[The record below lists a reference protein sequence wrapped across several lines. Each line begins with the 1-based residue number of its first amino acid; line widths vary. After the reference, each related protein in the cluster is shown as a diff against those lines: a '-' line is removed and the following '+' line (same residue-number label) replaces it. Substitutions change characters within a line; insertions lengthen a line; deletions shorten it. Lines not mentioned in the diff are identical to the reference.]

1 MIESEP
7 GAARDPHPKDDDGA
21 ADALVACATSDR
33 PAVATTAASTITP
46 ARRVVPDGDVR
57 PLIALHSKDV
67 ERATHTRSHGVTTR
81 MGGGCDAVVR
91 GFNVLC
97 QNSVNETGQ
106 CRCGRDERRVAVS
119 AFEEHSLSWQSLLEA
134 LPDGTALIDVHGV
147 MHYVNAELSHLTGYS
162 REELVGQNVQM
173 LVPPALRPMEDEA
186 RREYSRDPEQRL
198 IWNDR
203 TLSALRKDGSELP
216 VDFALSPIL
225 LNGRPWTVGSIRDNS
240 VQRAAE
246 HARSEAEQHFRL
258 AFEEN
263 MAPMVFSDLHDRI
276 IAANDAFCTM
286 LGRTRDELIA
296 TDSKPFTHP
305 DDVGITEASHDRFLH
320 DEIRQV
326 RYVKRYLH
334 SDGRVII
341 AEVSKS
347 PARDE
352 AGNTLYFIISER
364 DITEERK
371 LTAQLS
377 HQALHDPLTGL
388 ANRALFDDRLSQAH
402 SRVLRQGGYGALL
415 LLDLDDF
422 KGVNDTYGHLT
433 GDQLLA
439 DVAHRLERVSRST
452 DTLCRFGGDEFLYLA
467 EGISGPEEAELIAQ
481 RFLDSLEA
489 PFLISGLHLEQR
501 ASLGVVVWD
510 SNSSDVT
517 EVVRDADVALY
528 EAKRLGKGRHFVYV
542 PGMHHQVVNRFS
554 LVQQLRPV
562 HSVGRDGHALSAHRS
577 PLHRCGRGLRSPD
590 AMAPQRSRLG
600 SAECLHSLAEQSDL
614 ILELGSFALNE
625 AISAASAWRKQAT
638 DQDEPYVS
646 VNLSARQFHDPG
658 LLDVVKRALDAGE
671 LPADRLI
678 IEITEGVALI
688 EINDTLKMLA
698 QLTNLGIGVA
708 PDDFGTGFSSLSYLA
723 LLNPMI
729 IKVDQSFVRPA
740 VESIHSDRLLETI
753 VTLGHNL
760 GMTMLAEG
768 IETEAQLE
776 RLRALHCSLGQG
788 FLFSA
793 AVPADEAT
801 AMVGTSFSP

>member
-1 MIESEP
+1 M
-7 GAARDPHPKDDDGA
+7 
-21 ADALVACATSDR
+21 
-33 PAVATTAASTITP
+33 PA
-46 ARRVVPDGDVR
+46 
-57 PLIALHSKDV
+57 
-67 ERATHTRSHGVTTR
+67 
-81 MGGGCDAVVR
+81 
-91 GFNVLC
+91 N
-97 QNSVNETGQ
+97 
-106 CRCGRDERRVAVS
+106 DERRDAVS
-119 AFEEHSLSWQSLLEA
+119 SLQEHSLSWQNLLEA
-134 LPDGTALIDVHGV
+134 LPDGTALIDVFGV
-147 MHYVNAELSHLTGYS
+147 MQYVNAELSHLTGYS
-162 REELVGQNVQM
+162 REELVGQNVQI
-173 LVPPALRPMEDEA
+173 LVPPQLRPMEDEA
-186 RREYSRDPEQRL
+186 RREYGRDPERRL

-203 TLSALRKDGSELP
+203 NLSVLRKDGSELP
-216 VDFALSPIL
+216 VDFALSPITL
-225 LNGRPWTVGSIRDNS
+225 DGRPWTVGSIRDNS
-240 VQRAAE
+240 IQRAAE
-246 HARSEAEQHFRL
+246 QARIEAEQHFRL
-258 AFEEN
+258 AFEDN
-263 MAPMVFSDLHDRI
+263 MAPMVFTDLHDRI
-276 IAANDAFCTM
+276 IAANDAFCAM
-286 LGRTRDELIA
+286 IGRTRAQLIGF
-296 TDSKPFTHP
+296 DSKPFTYP
-305 DDVGITEASHDRFLH
+305 DDVGITEASHARFLH
-320 DEIRQV
+320 DEIGQV

-334 SDGRVII
+334 SDGRLII

-352 AGNTLYFIISER
+352 AGKTLYFIISER

-402 SRVLRQGGYGALL
+402 SRVMRQGGHAALI

-422 KGVNDTYGHLT
+422 KGINDTYGHLA

-439 DVAHRLERVSRST
+439 EVAHRLGLISRST

-481 RFLDSLEA
+481 RFLRQFAE
-489 PFLISGLHLEQR
+489 PFRISGLGLEQR

-510 SNSSDVT
+510 SNSSDVS

-554 LVQQLRPV
+554 LVQQLRQAVASGELAMHYQPIIRLSTGAV
-562 HSVGRDGHALSAHRS
+562 VGFEALMRWRHPERGWVPPSVFI
-577 PLHRCGRGLRSPD
+577 P
-590 AMAPQRSRLG
+590 
-600 SAECLHSLAEQSDL
+600 LAEQSGL

-625 AISAASAWRKQAT
+625 AITAASAWRKLTT

-658 LLDVVKRALDAGE
+658 LLDMVKHALDAGD

-688 EINDTLKMLA
+688 EVDDTLKMLEHF
-698 QLTNLGIGVA
+698 TNLGIGVA
-708 PDDFGTGFSSLSYLA
+708 LDDFGTGFSSLSYLA
-723 LLNPMI
+723 LLNPMV
-729 IKVDQSFVRPA
+729 IKVDQSFVRPSI
-740 VESIHSDRLLETI
+740 ESMHSDRLLETI

-768 IETEAQLE
+768 IETQAQLE
-776 RLRALHCSLGQG
+776 RLLALHCSLGQG

-793 AVPADEAT
+793 AVPFGEAS
-801 AMVGTSFSP
+801 AMVGTSFSL

>member
-1 MIESEP
+1 M
-7 GAARDPHPKDDDGA
+7 A
-21 ADALVACATSDR
+21 
-33 PAVATTAASTITP
+33 
-46 ARRVVPDGDVR
+46 
-57 PLIALHSKDV
+57 
-67 ERATHTRSHGVTTR
+67 
-81 MGGGCDAVVR
+81 
-91 GFNVLC
+91 
-97 QNSVNETGQ
+97 
-106 CRCGRDERRVAVS
+106 RDERPGAVRS
-119 AFEEHSLSWQSLLEA
+119 LEEHSLSWQNLLEA
-134 LPDGTALIDVHGV
+134 LPDGTALIDVLGV
-147 MHYVNAELSHLTGYS
+147 MQYVNAELSHLTGYS
-162 REELVGQNVQM
+162 REELVGENVQI
-173 LVPPALRPMEDEA
+173 LVPPRLRTMEDEA
-186 RREYSRDPEQRL
+186 RREYIKDPERRL

-203 TLSALRKDGSELP
+203 NLSVLRKDGSELP
-216 VDFALSPIL
+216 VDFALSPITL
-225 LNGRPWTVGSIRDNS
+225 DGRQWTVGSIRDNS
-240 VQRAAE
+240 AQRVAE
-246 HARSEAEQHFRL
+246 QARIEAEQHFRL
-258 AFEEN
+258 AFEDN
-263 MAPMVFSDLHDRI
+263 MAPMVFTDLNDCI

-286 LGRTRDELIA
+286 MGRTRRELIGF
-296 TDSKPFTHP
+296 DSKPFTHP
-305 DDVGITEASHDRFLH
+305 DDVGITEASHKRFLH

-326 RYVKRYLH
+326 KYVKRYLH
-334 SDGRVII
+334 SDGRLIV

-352 AGNTLYFIISER
+352 AGKTLYFIISER

-402 SRVLRQGGYGALL
+402 ARVMRQGGHGALL

-422 KGVNDTYGHLT
+422 KGVNDTYGHLV
-433 GDQLLA
+433 GDQLLTN
-439 DVAHRLERVSRST
+439 VARRLELVARST

-467 EGISGPEEAELIAQ
+467 EGISGPEEAEMIAQ
-481 RFLDSLEA
+481 RFLGVLDE
-489 PFLISGLHLEQR
+489 PFLISGLNLEQR

-510 SNSSDVT
+510 SNSTDVS

-554 LVQQLRPV
+554 LVQQLRQAISAGDMAMHYQPIIRLSTGAV
-562 HSVGRDGHALSAHRS
+562 VGFEALMRWRHDERGWVPPSVFI
-577 PLHRCGRGLRSPD
+577 P
-590 AMAPQRSRLG
+590 
-600 SAECLHSLAEQSDL
+600 LAEQSNL

-625 AISAASAWRKQAT
+625 AITAASAWRKYAT

-658 LLDVVKRALDAGE
+658 LLDVVKRALEAGD

-688 EINDTLKMLA
+688 EVNDTLEMLE
-698 QLTNLGIGVA
+698 QLTGMGIGVA
-708 PDDFGTGFSSLSYLA
+708 LDDFGTGFSSLSYLA
-723 LLNPMI
+723 LLNPMV
-729 IKVDQSFVRPA
+729 IKVDQTFVRPA
-740 VESIHSDRLLETI
+740 VESMHSDRLLETI

-788 FLFSA
+788 FLYSP
-793 AVPADEAT
+793 AVPFDDACS
-801 AMVGTSFSP
+801 MVGTSFSY

>member
-1 MIESEP
+1 MP
-7 GAARDPHPKDDDGA
+7 WTAP
-21 ADALVACATSDR
+21 AD
-33 PAVATTAASTITP
+33 
-46 ARRVVPDGDVR
+46 
-57 PLIALHSKDV
+57 
-67 ERATHTRSHGVTTR
+67 
-81 MGGGCDAVVR
+81 
-91 GFNVLC
+91 
-97 QNSVNETGQ
+97 
-106 CRCGRDERRVAVS
+106 DERRIALS
-119 AFEEHSLSWQSLLEA
+119 SLEEHSLSWQNLLEA

-147 MHYVNAELSHLTGYS
+147 MQYVNAELSHLTGYS
-162 REELVGQNVQM
+162 REELVGQNVQV
-173 LVPPALRPMEDEA
+173 LVPPQLRPMEDEA
-186 RREYSRDPEQRL
+186 RREYSRDPERRL

-203 TLSALRKDGSELP
+203 NLSVLRKDGSQLP
-216 VDFALSPIL
+216 VDFALSPITL
-225 LNGRPWTVGSIRDNS
+225 DGRPWTVGSIRDNS

-246 HARSEAEQHFRL
+246 QARIEAEQHFRL
-258 AFEEN
+258 AFEDN
-263 MAPMVFSDLHDRI
+263 MAPMVFTDLQDRI

-286 LGRTRDELIA
+286 MGRSRAELIGF
-296 TDSKPFTHP
+296 DSKPFTHP
-305 DDVGITEASHDRFLH
+305 DDVGITETSHARFLH

-326 RYVKRYLH
+326 KYVKRYLH
-334 SDGRVII
+334 SDGRLIV

-402 SRVLRQGGYGALL
+402 SRVMRQGGHGALL

-422 KGVNDTYGHLT
+422 KGVNDTYGHLA

-439 DVAHRLERVSRST
+439 EVARRLALVSRST

-467 EGISGPEEAELIAQ
+467 EGISGPEEAELIAR
-481 RFLDSLEA
+481 RFLREFDE
-489 PFLISGLHLEQR
+489 PFFISGLNLEQR

-510 SNSSDVT
+510 SNSEDVS
-517 EVVRDADVALY
+517 EVVRDVDVALY

-554 LVQQLRPV
+554 LVQQLRQALPAGEISMHYQPIV
-562 HSVGRDGHALSAHRS
+562 RLSTGAVVGFEALMRWHHPERGWVPPSVFI
-577 PLHRCGRGLRSPD
+577 P
-590 AMAPQRSRLG
+590 
-600 SAECLHSLAEQSDL
+600 LAEQSGL

-625 AISAASAWRKQAT
+625 AITAASAWRKFAT

-658 LLDVVKRALDAGE
+658 LLEVVKGALDAGD

-688 EINDTLKMLA
+688 EVNDTLQVLEQLAKM
-698 QLTNLGIGVA
+698 GIGVA
-708 PDDFGTGFSSLSYLA
+708 LDDFGTGFSSLSYLA
-723 LLNPMI
+723 LLNPMV

-740 VESIHSDRLLETI
+740 VESMHSDRLLETI

-760 GMTMLAEG
+760 GMTMSAEG
-768 IETEAQLE
+768 IETTAQLE

-788 FLFSA
+788 FLFSP
-793 AVPADEAT
+793 AVAFDEAT
-801 AMVGTSFSP
+801 AMVATSFSL